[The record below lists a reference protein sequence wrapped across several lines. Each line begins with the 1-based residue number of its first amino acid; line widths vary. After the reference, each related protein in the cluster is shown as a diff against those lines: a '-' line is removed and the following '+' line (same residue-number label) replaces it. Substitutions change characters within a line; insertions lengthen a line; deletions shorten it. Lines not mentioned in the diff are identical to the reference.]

1 MGSFNAVCAI
11 THIPIEYNDEA
22 VSLLVTGP
30 RFEDQTDVHSRKYH
44 TPFGFPFRTRYEDGG
59 EFIISSAQPS
69 FDLTMNRLKK
79 LVVEVEGDNKHF
91 FERTINAE
99 TLNET
104 TIWSYM
110 HRERLY
116 VKDKSWNKQSPI
128 SCIHIHKDAWEY
140 LMNDF
145 TVDLLTSHD
154 YDFKK
159 FREYVLNKI
168 DESFQEHSTDSFTV
182 GAKKGAP
189 ETAKFLIYGR
199 MLDDMQRYV
208 DTYRI
213 DAVYSIIDEIQD
225 YVYADDV
232 DEPDLNHIKKLVCIG
247 LESEWVAAF
256 FSRFKKQITVHTY
269 GGQEMDTNL
278 YRKHAQLVLN
288 MCDKIDKYYDE
299 F

>member
-11 THIPIEYNDEA
+11 THIPIEYGDDA
-22 VSLLVTGP
+22 VSLLVSGP

-44 TPFGFPFRTRYEDGG
+44 TPFGFPFRTTYEDSS
-59 EFIISSAQPS
+59 EFIITKAQPS

-79 LVVEVEGDNKHF
+79 LVVDVEGDHTRF
-91 FERTINAE
+91 YDRPINSE
-99 TLNET
+99 TLTEKS
-104 TIWSYM
+104 IWDFM
-110 HRERLY
+110 HRDRLC
-116 VKDKSWNKQSPI
+116 VKDKAWNKQSPI

-159 FREYVLNKI
+159 FRKYVLNKI
-168 DESFQEHSTDSFTV
+168 DESFQEHSNTAFND
-182 GAKKGAP
+182 GASKSAP

-199 MLDDMQRYV
+199 LLDDMQRYA

-213 DAVYSIIDEIQD
+213 DAVYSISDEIQD
-225 YVYADDV
+225 YVYSDDV
-232 DEPDLNHIKKLVCIG
+232 DEPDLNHVKKLVCIG
-247 LESEWVAAF
+247 LESEWIALF
-256 FSRFKKQITVHTY
+256 FSHFRKQITVHTY